1 MSKAGQFQFLGA
13 GIALLQESNTS
24 AMIRAMAHIGFLPVH
39 AKGHMYPASSLAL
52 HLQQRGHRITFFC
65 IADSAAFFQEY
76 GLACVV
82 VGGKSFPIGY
92 ANQVFEKLGKLK
104 GQAGVLYTMKMFEV
118 AMDMHFA
125 ELPAAIQ
132 ASQVDGLVIDQF
144 HMGGG
149 AVADHLQLPYVHAAM
164 ALIFIAEN
172 GVPTI
177 NLDWGPET
185 HPWARLRNAMVH
197 ALARRMLRP
206 VHRKINAQRGAWGLA
221 PHARYPNDVFAGH
234 PQISQQPP
242 SFEFPRRALPADF
255 HFVGPLHSGKT
266 RAKTEFPRER
276 LDGRPILYAS
286 LGTLQ
291 NGLDW
296 IFRVILAACEGLDA
310 QLVLSLG
317 GNMDPAGFLGTAG
330 NPIVVKFAP
339 QLELLEQAALCIT
352 HAGLNT
358 ALESL
363 ACGVPMVAIPITND
377 QPGVA
382 ARIAWCGVG
391 EFVTPRR
398 LTVPRLRAV
407 IQKVWSTPAYRENAQ
422 RLQREIAGLHS
433 LDYASDV
440 IEAGI
445 HLANFR
451 KGEPGGRDWL
461 A

>member
-1 MSKAGQFQFLGA
+1 MDAGQTARTYPACPL
-13 GIALLQESNTS
+13 ALIYYKVSTTS
-24 AMIRAMAHIGFLPVH
+24 GMIRPMAHIGFLPVH
-39 AKGHMYPASSLAL
+39 AKGHMFPASSLAL

-65 IADSAAFFQEY
+65 IADAATFFQEY

-82 VGGKSFPIGY
+82 VGGESFPIGY
-92 ANQVFEKLGKLK
+92 VDQVFDKLGKLK
-104 GQAGVLYTMKMFEV
+104 GQAGVRYTIKRFEELI
-118 AMDMHFA
+118 DMHFA

-132 ASQVDGLVIDQF
+132 ARQVDALVIDQV

-164 ALIFIAEN
+164 AMMLVTES
-172 GVPTI
+172 GVPPV
-177 NLDWGPET
+177 NLDWGPER
-185 HPWARLRNAMVH
+185 HPWARLRNAMAH
-197 ALARRMLRP
+197 ALVRRMLKP
-206 VHRKINAQRGAWGLA
+206 LHRKTNAQRVAWGLA
-221 PHARYPNDVFAGH
+221 PYARYPNDAFASH

-242 SFEFPRRALPADF
+242 SFEFPRRRLPAEF
-255 HFVGPLHSGKT
+255 HFVGPLHSGKS
-266 RAKTEFPRER
+266 RLKTEFPRER

-286 LGTLQ
+286 MGTLQ

-317 GNMDPAGFLGTAG
+317 GKMDPEGFSGTAG

-339 QLELLEQAALCIT
+339 QLELLEHAALCIT

-398 LTVPRLRAV
+398 LTVPRLRAS
-407 IQKVWSTPAYRENAQ
+407 IQKVLSTPAYRENAQ

-440 IEAGI
+440 VEAGI
-445 HLANFR
+445 RPHR
-451 KGEPGGRDWL
+451 
-461 A
+461 

>member
-1 MSKAGQFQFLGA
+1 
-13 GIALLQESNTS
+13 
-24 AMIRAMAHIGFLPVH
+24 
-39 AKGHMYPASSLAL
+39 MYPASSLAL
-52 HLQQRGHRITFFC
+52 HLQQRGHRITFFG
-65 IADSAAFFQEY
+65 IADAATFFQEY

-82 VGGKSFPIGY
+82 VGQESFPVGY
-92 ANQVFEKLGKLK
+92 VDQVFHKLGKLK
-104 GQAGVLYTMKMFEV
+104 GQAGVLYTMKIFDELI
-118 AMDMHFA
+118 DMHCA
-125 ELPAAIQ
+125 ELPAAIE
-132 ASQVDGLVIDQF
+132 AAQVDGLVIDQF

-149 AVADHLQLPYVHAAM
+149 TIADHLQLPFVHAAM
-164 ALIFIAEN
+164 AGIFLAEN
-172 GVPTI
+172 GVPPL
-177 NLDWGPET
+177 NLDWGPAT
-185 HPWARLRNAMVH
+185 HPGAKLRNAMVY
-197 ALARRMLRP
+197 ALVRKMLQP
-206 VHRKINAQRGAWGLA
+206 LHTKINAQRVKWGLA
-221 PHARYPNDVFAGH
+221 PHARYPNDMFAGH

-242 SFEFPRRALPADF
+242 SFEFPRRELPAEF
-255 HFVGPLHSGKT
+255 HFVGPLHSRKT
-266 RAKTEFPRER
+266 RLKTEFPWER
-276 LDGRPILYAS
+276 LDGRPIFYAS

-291 NGLDW
+291 NGLEW
-296 IFRVILAACEGLDA
+296 IFRVILAACEGLDP

-317 GNMDPAGFLGTAG
+317 GNMDPETFSGTTG

-339 QLELLEQAALCIT
+339 QLELLERAALCIT

-391 EFVTPRR
+391 ESMTPRR
-398 LTVPRLRAV
+398 LTADRLSAA

-440 IEAGI
+440 VEASLN
-445 HLANFR
+445 LADF
-451 KGEPGGRDWL
+451 KKVDPGGRGWP

>member
-1 MSKAGQFQFLGA
+1 
-13 GIALLQESNTS
+13 
-24 AMIRAMAHIGFLPVH
+24 MIRAMAHIGFLPVH

-65 IADSAAFFQEY
+65 IADAATFFQEY
-76 GLACVV
+76 GLTCVV
-82 VGGKSFPIGY
+82 VGGDSFPIGY
-92 ANQVFEKLGKLK
+92 VDQVFEKLGKLK
-104 GQAGVLYTMKMFEV
+104 GQAGVLYTMKMFEQLV
-118 AMDMHFA
+118 DVHCA

-132 ASQVDGLVIDQF
+132 ARQVDALVIDQF

-164 ALIFIAEN
+164 ALMFIAEN
-172 GVPTI
+172 GVPPI
-177 NLDWGPET
+177 NMDWGPET
-185 HPWARLRNAMVH
+185 HPWAKLRNAMTY
-197 ALARRMLRP
+197 ALVRKMLKP
-206 VHRKINAQRGAWGLA
+206 LHRKINAQRVAWGLA

-242 SFEFPRRALPADF
+242 SFEFPRRELPPEF

-266 RAKTEFPRER
+266 RRKTEFPWER

-317 GNMDPAGFLGTAG
+317 GNMDPEGFSGTAG

-339 QLELLEQAALCIT
+339 QLELLERAALCIT

-391 EFVTPRR
+391 EFMTPRR
-398 LTVPRLRAV
+398 LTVPRLRAA

-422 RLQREIAGLHS
+422 RLQREITGLHS
-433 LDYASDV
+433 LDYASEV

-445 HLANFR
+445 NSAN
-451 KGEPGGRDWL
+451 
-461 A
+461 

>member
-1 MSKAGQFQFLGA
+1 
-13 GIALLQESNTS
+13 
-24 AMIRAMAHIGFLPVH
+24 MAHIGFLPVPV
-39 AKGHMYPASSLAL
+39 KGHMYPATSLAL

-65 IADSAAFFQEY
+65 MADSAPFFQEY
-76 GLACVV
+76 GFPCVI
-82 VGGKSFPIGY
+82 VGSESFPMGY
-92 ANQVFEKLGKLK
+92 VDRVFGKLAKLK
-104 GQAGVLYTMKMFEV
+104 GQAGVLYTMKQFEQLI
-118 AMDMHFA
+118 DMHFA
-125 ELPAAIQ
+125 ELPPAIE
-132 ASQVDGLVIDQF
+132 ASQVDALVIDQF

-172 GVPTI
+172 GVPPI
-177 NLDWGPET
+177 NMDWGPET
-185 HPWARLRNAMVH
+185 HRWARLRNAMVY
-197 ALARRMLRP
+197 ALVRKMLKP
-206 VHRKINAQRGAWGLA
+206 LHGKINAQRVAWGLA
-221 PHARYPNDVFAGH
+221 PHARFPNDVFAGH

-242 SFEFPRRALPADF
+242 SFEFPRRALPPGF

-266 RAKTEFPRER
+266 RPKTEFPWER
-276 LDGRPILYAS
+276 LDGRPIFYAS

-296 IFRVILAACEGLDA
+296 IFRVILTACAGLEA

-317 GNMDPAGFLGTAG
+317 GNMDPAEFSGTAG

-339 QLELLEQAALCIT
+339 QLELLERAALCIT

-391 EFVTPRR
+391 EFMTPRR
-398 LTVPRLRAV
+398 LTVPRLRAA
-407 IQKVWSTPAYRENAQ
+407 IQKVWSTPAYRGNAQ
-422 RLQREIAGLHS
+422 RLQGEIAGLHS

-440 IEAGI
+440 IEASI
-445 HLANFR
+445 RRVH
-451 KGEPGGRDWL
+451 
-461 A
+461 

>member
-1 MSKAGQFQFLGA
+1 
-13 GIALLQESNTS
+13 
-24 AMIRAMAHIGFLPVH
+24 MAHIGFLPVH

-65 IADSAAFFQEY
+65 LADSAAFFQEH

-92 ANQVFEKLGKLK
+92 VGQVFEKLGKLK
-104 GQAGVLYTMKMFEV
+104 GQAGVLYTMKRFEELL
-118 AMDMHFA
+118 DMHFA

-132 ASQVDGLVIDQF
+132 ATQVDALVIDQF
-144 HMGGG
+144 HMAGG

-164 ALIFIAEN
+164 AMIFIAEN
-172 GVPTI
+172 GVPPV
-177 NLDWGPET
+177 NLDWGPQT
-185 HPWARLRNAMVH
+185 HLWARLRNAMAY
-197 ALARRMLRP
+197 ALVRKMLKP
-206 VHRKINAQRGAWGLA
+206 LHSKINAQRVAWGLA
-221 PHARYPNDVFAGH
+221 LHAQYPNDVFVGH

-242 SFEFPRRALPADF
+242 SFEFPRRRLPAEF

-266 RAKTEFPRER
+266 RPKTEFPRER

-286 LGTLQ
+286 MGTLQ

-317 GNMDPAGFLGTAG
+317 GNMDPAGFSLTAG

-339 QLELLEQAALCIT
+339 QLELLKHAALCIT

-391 EFVTPRR
+391 EFLTPRR
-398 LTVPRLRAV
+398 LTVPRLRAAV
-407 IQKVWSTPAYRENAQ
+407 QTVWSTPAYRENAR

-433 LDYASDV
+433 LDYAGDV
-440 IEAGI
+440 VEAAI
-445 HLANFR
+445 RRVH
-451 KGEPGGRDWL
+451 
-461 A
+461 